1 MDFEIIHGDALEVMR
16 SMEANSVDAVV
27 TDPPFVVPTQHYASR
42 SVDNKFGRKWS
53 DISPLIGWFDI
64 VAGEVAR
71 VLRPSGHFV
80 CFCNA
85 DSYPAFYPAVFSR
98 FGHADCLVWD
108 KGKIGMGRG
117 WRKRTEF
124 IVVGRN
130 QDAWFSQVTKS
141 TVLSCPVV
149 PSDQRVHPA
158 QKPVALLREIIGHV
172 TPPGGLVIDPFSG
185 SASTGEAAFLE
196 GRSFIGI
203 EREVEYVAIA
213 EARILEAKRQLGL
226 FA

>member
-1 MDFEIIHGDALEVMR
+1 MAFEIKHGDCLEVMR
-16 SMEANSVDAVV
+16 GMADNSVDTVV

-42 SVDNKFGRKWS
+42 SGENKFGRKWS
-53 DISPLIGWFDI
+53 DISPLIGWFDM
-64 VAGEVAR
+64 VTTEVAR
-71 VLRPSGHFV
+71 ILRPTGHFV

-98 FGHADCLVWD
+98 FGNADCLVWD

-130 QDAWFSQVTKS
+130 PDAWFSPETKS
-141 TVLSCPVV
+141 TVLACPVV
-149 PSDQRVHPA
+149 PSEKRIHPA
-158 QKPVALLREIIGHV
+158 QKPVSLLREIIKHT
-172 TPPGGLVIDPFSG
+172 TPPGGVVVDPFTGSG
-185 SASTGEAAFLE
+185 STGEAAMLE
-196 GRSFIGI
+196 GFEFIGI
-203 EREVEYVAIA
+203 EMEAEYVAIA
-213 EARILEAKRQLGL
+213 EARIVEAQRSLGL